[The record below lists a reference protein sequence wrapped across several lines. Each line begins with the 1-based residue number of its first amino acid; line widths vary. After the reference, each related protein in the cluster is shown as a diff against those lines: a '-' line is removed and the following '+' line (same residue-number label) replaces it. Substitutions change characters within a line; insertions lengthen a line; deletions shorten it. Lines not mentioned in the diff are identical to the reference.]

1 MYEVVAD
8 IEKYKDFLPWCK
20 SSEILER
27 DGNELKA
34 ELAIGFQMFEEKYVS
49 KVVLDEPKSVKVFY
63 LPILSIYHNK
73 LKIIHLCKII
83 IISLLQDYY

>member
-63 LPILSIYHNK
+63 LPILY
-73 LKIIHLCKII
+73 IIMNEN
-83 IISLLQDYY
+83 YYIHYVKS